1 MNKDKNGNSIVFNES
16 FICILLEYNLFKI
29 LFKLRMKVLRRYM
42 PFCSYNCAEGRGNPR
57 VFERQDITAACRG
70 FLRAAVPRQLA
81 GGAEG
86 RGCSGSLYRGRRLE
100 LGGLPAH

>member
-1 MNKDKNGNSIVFNES
+1 MNKDKNGNIIVLNES
-16 FICILLEYNLFKI
+16 FIYYLLEYNLYKI

-42 PFCSYNCAEGRGNPR
+42 PFCSYNWAEARGNPR
-57 VFERQDITAACRG
+57 VFERQDITAACRC

-81 GGAEG
+81 GRAEG
-86 RGCSGSLYRGRRLE
+86 RERSGSLYRDRRLE